1 MSADQVC
8 QALTDFEQTAW
19 VETRPVICSHF
30 ANASDPEHPENK
42 LQWQAV
48 QALMDRVGNQYEISL
63 ANSAALLSNADYSLH
78 WNRPGIM
85 LYGGAP
91 FDDIDHPLA
100 EPLKPAMHLTTE
112 VIAVRDI
119 QVGETVGYGST
130 WTASRPSTIATL
142 AIGYADG
149 YPRHAPTGTP
159 VAVNGQRVPL
169 VGRVSMDMI
178 TVDVTGIGPVSLGDP
193 AELWGATISI
203 DEVAQH
209 VGTISYDLMTA
220 ITSRVPKHYS

>member
-1 MSADQVC
+1 
-8 QALTDFEQTAW
+8 
-19 VETRPVICSHF
+19 
-30 ANASDPEHPENK
+30 
-42 LQWQAV
+42 
-48 QALMDRVGNQYEISL
+48 
-63 ANSAALLSNADYSLH
+63 
-78 WNRPGIM
+78 
-85 LYGGAP
+85 
-91 FDDIDHPLA
+91 
-100 EPLKPAMHLTTE
+100 MHLTTE